1 MTKKLFKKLALEI
14 ALGFHDV
21 GKRKDFMNVNNSY
34 STVVLGTLCFNMGE
48 YFKEENPLFNYDL
61 FLLEITKQQIKAFKS
76 EFSEDMGTKAW
87 NTFEDYKHYKKHYE
101 YLLNQKKEHEENIN
115 ATIKK
120 MKKAS

>member
-21 GKRKDFMNVNNSY
+21 GKRKDFINVNNSY
-34 STVVLGTLCFNMGE
+34 SSVVLGNICWNMGE
-48 YFKEENPLFNYDL
+48 YFLKENPLFNYDL
-61 FLLEITKQQIKAFKS
+61 FLLEITKQQIRLFKE
-76 EFSEDMGTKAW
+76 EFEGYY
-87 NTFEDYKHYKKHYE
+87 EEGYEHYRKHYK

-115 ATIKK
+115 TTIKK